1 MSSSIYT
8 AASALRNHQTY
19 MNVVAN
25 NIANMNTIGFKSSN
39 ITFQDLLSRTLR
51 TGAEPAEN
59 RGGVNPTQFGLGMQL
74 GSINNN
80 MMQGTLQST
89 GRIQDLAIVGSGFFV
104 YAGAQQPIYSRDGA
118 LGVDTQGGF
127 VNLSTGLRIQGWQGD
142 ENGVVNTAGAIGD
155 IVIPVGAPMTAVAT
169 KTINLAGNLDAST
182 EDDGIITTSVQF
194 YDSLGGLHS
203 LDVSFIKTS
212 NNHWTVS
219 LDNPANETQVTLGQ
233 PIPAGIQFNERG
245 ELIVPANGNI
255 RFTGAMSNG
264 ANDVEIDL
272 AIGSITQLDAPG
284 NNRLYTTSQDG
295 RAAGQMIDFT
305 IDDTGRIIGI
315 FSNGLLR
322 TLGQFAVAEF
332 VNPAGLN
339 KAGQNGWTMSG
350 NSGDPQIVTAGDR
363 SQISAGFLEM
373 SNVDLTLE
381 FSEMI
386 RAQRGFQ
393 ANSRVI
399 TSSDQMIQELVNLVR

>member
-1 MSSSIYT
+1 MSSIYT

-25 NIANMNTIGFKSSN
+25 NIANMNTIGFKSSS

-51 TGAEPAEN
+51 NGAEPAEN
-59 RGGVNPTQFGLGMQL
+59 RGGINPTQFGLGMQL

-80 MMQGTLQST
+80 MTQGTLQAT
-89 GRIQDLAIVGSGFFV
+89 GRVQDLAITGSGFFV

-118 LGVDTQGGF
+118 LGVDTEGGI
-127 VNLSTGLRIQGWQGD
+127 VNLSTGLRVQGWQGD
-142 ENGVVNTAGAIGD
+142 EDGVINTAGQIGD
-155 IVIPVGAPMTAVAT
+155 IEIPIGAPMAAVAT
-169 KTINLAGNLDAST
+169 ETVNIAGNIDAALDVGETVA
-182 EDDGIITTSVQF
+182 TSVQF
-194 YDSLGGLHS
+194 YDSLGGLHT
-203 LDVSFIKTS
+203 LELSFTK
-212 NNHWTVS
+212 NDDNRWTVS
-219 LDNPANETQVTLGQ
+219 LTNPPTETEVTLGA
-233 PIPAGIQFNERG
+233 PIPATIQFNERG

-255 RFTGAMSNG
+255 TFTGAMTNG
-264 ANDVEIDL
+264 SNDVEIAL
-272 AIGSITQLDAPG
+272 AIGNVTQLEAPG

-322 TLGQFAVAEF
+322 TIGQFAIAEF

-339 KAGQNGWTMSG
+339 KAGQNGWTLSG

-363 SQISAGFLEM
+363 SQITAGFLEM